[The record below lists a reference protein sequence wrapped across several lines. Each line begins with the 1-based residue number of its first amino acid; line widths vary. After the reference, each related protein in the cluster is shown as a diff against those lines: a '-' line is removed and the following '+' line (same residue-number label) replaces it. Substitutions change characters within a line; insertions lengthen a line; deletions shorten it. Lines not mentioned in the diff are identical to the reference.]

1 MFHFYNTFLNFF
13 NISSLISGGMLV
25 FLTKKKYS
33 IYVSKKWCEEK
44 HVDLLLIGEEGKRHY
59 VLLKDFNTFMYDHT
73 LHRRRKHFCR
83 YCLQAFSSEEISK
96 SHIKDRFKINGKQR
110 TIMPR
115 KGEFIKFRNYERII
129 T

>member
-1 MFHFYNTFLNFF
+1 
-13 NISSLISGGMLV
+13 
-25 FLTKKKYS
+25 
-33 IYVSKKWCEEK
+33 
-44 HVDLLLIGEEGKRHY
+44 
-59 VLLKDFNTFMYDHT
+59 MYDHI

-129 T
+129 TQLCRYGCKLVCVNDNFIYSVIEESKYCNEVMKKHFNKELVMTKEDKVRC

>member
-1 MFHFYNTFLNFF
+1 
-13 NISSLISGGMLV
+13 
-25 FLTKKKYS
+25 
-33 IYVSKKWCEEK
+33 
-44 HVDLLLIGEEGKRHY
+44 
-59 VLLKDFNTFMYDHT
+59 MYDHT

-115 KGEFIKFRNYERII
+115 KGEFVKFRNSAQNKSMSKTQLCSYGCNLVCVNDSFIYSMTEESKYCNEVMKKHFNKELVMTKEDKVRC
-129 T
+129 

>member
-1 MFHFYNTFLNFF
+1 MNSIQSKDHQIGTFL
-13 NISSLISGGMLV
+13 
-25 FLTKKKYS
+25 
-33 IYVSKKWCEEK
+33 
-44 HVDLLLIGEEGKRHY
+44 
-59 VLLKDFNTFMYDHT
+59 
-73 LHRRRKHFCR
+73 LHGRRKHFCR